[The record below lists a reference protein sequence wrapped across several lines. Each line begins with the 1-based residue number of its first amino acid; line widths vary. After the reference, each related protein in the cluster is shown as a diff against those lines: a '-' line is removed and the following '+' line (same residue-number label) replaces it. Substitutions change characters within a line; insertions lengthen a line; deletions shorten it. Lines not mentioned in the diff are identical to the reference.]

1 MANNPK
7 KKSKTQKRKAKERK
21 VPVTTL
27 ENGEEIVAGAGET
40 QLAKAEAK
48 PVEKAKKADK
58 PAKAEAKDKKPG
70 FFARIG
76 DFFKGTISELK
87 KVNWLT
93 GEELIRKSG
102 FVGAFVTVFT
112 LVVWAID
119 SGLGAIA
126 ALILQLK

>member
-21 VPVTTL
+21 VSVTTP
-27 ENGEEIVAGAGET
+27 ENGEEIVAGET
-40 QLAKAEAK
+40 QIAKAEAK
-48 PVEKAKKADK
+48 PVEKSKKAAK
-58 PAKAEAKDKKPG
+58 PAKADAKDKKPG
-70 FFARIG
+70 FFSRIG

-93 GEELIRKSG
+93 GEELLKNSG

-119 SGLGAIA
+119 SGLGALA

>member
-21 VPVTTL
+21 APVTTL
-27 ENGEEIVAGAGET
+27 ENGEEIVAGEI